1 MISFFKLFPLN
12 RNSLNRF
19 HEMLWQKNSFQ
30 ATIAGARIFPLA
42 NVAGG

>member
-19 HEMLWQKNSFQ
+19 HEMFWQKFPFQ
-30 ATIAGARIFPLA
+30 ATISDARIFRLA
-42 NVAGG
+42 NGAGG